1 MVSRRTPVVLI
12 ITAILLMP
20 LFTSS
25 LPLAAS
31 APNYTEDISVTLI
44 GRSAYWAITMKGS
57 NTTTITGLPEVEKN
71 ASGVSSYSMAYME
84 SSRWSPDFELFS
96 NAGYNILGFDTIPST
111 GIFLKVTADNEDSAA
126 KFADSVGGILQ
137 VQFNK
142 FSSAGNLYTF
152 YSHMDPFLTQKL
164 FTAVPVVEG
173 GAARLVDINQFYAG
187 GAPIFKFAGEKSGS
201 SFIHTVVIAG
211 LKQGAVPATNEIK
224 ISDLIPNV
232 KTINASLTAASSTV
246 SVHVIGGF
254 ITYADKGNVT
264 NYVDNRSSKV
274 LNTVAATK
282 PFEIT
287 VDLAQNFP
295 NLLVTRTIDKTALNQ
310 GDIATVVVH
319 VKDAAPTGSTA
330 VANITIN
337 DNWWQSIPAL
347 QFVEGESSR
356 NLGHLG
362 IGTDYT
368 LSYKLKLNSADKGVA
383 LAPASPVTY
392 SYPIQGSTVSET
404 VKMNP
409 LQLFFNDVHPAI
421 SLEATVA
428 PTSYPILSSIPVN
441 LTIRNTGN
449 GNAANLEVAGNT
461 RPSLLSGETWKLT
474 VKLPPT
480 AISVLKTSSD
490 WTVNFD
496 DGTQRKQA
504 TSNGITVY
512 YDLSGS
518 ALPNFAITSLATPTV
533 KGASTTINETITV
546 TNKGTNP
553 LDKVSLTGTAPS
565 GFTMQSGNY
574 TQQGTALSAQST
586 NVANG
591 SKVSYDYIASVPNPD
606 ENYVIQPSQVTIDA
620 SGLKITRLTDSEVIP
635 LGVKITKT
643 VTPAI
648 SFEGGNVTLDAR
660 MVNKGS
666 VPIYDVV
673 FAAGTDTFMNVT
685 NEQATYTKGI
695 MNKDDVLGGSNQ
707 ALLVS
712 TGEFNTSEAATRFNI
727 AGHTTTKIS
736 NTTTVTVYSPI
747 SAQLTFNPEAP
758 VEKQQFTATLT
769 VENPSALPVKGVNVA
784 VNIPAGFKVTSGSLQ
799 VNSEDIEANATI
811 TKSATIISD
820 NPVDTTIPQPKVTFT
835 YAGETFNGASAPA
848 DVVVRDNSTTRYAI
862 PLAVAAILT
871 LATVFIAR
879 KTATTSKAAK
889 TE

>member
-31 APNYTEDISVTLI
+31 APDYTEDISVTLI

-57 NTTTITGLPEVEKN
+57 NTTTITGLPDVENN

-96 NAGYNILGFDTIPST
+96 NAGYNLLGFDTIPSS
-111 GIFLKVTADNEDSAA
+111 GIFLKVTAENADNAA
-126 KFADSVGGILQ
+126 KFADSVGALLQ

-142 FSSAGNLYTF
+142 FPSAGNLYTF

-173 GAARLVDINQFYAG
+173 GAARLVDINQFYSQG
-187 GAPIFKFAGEKSGS
+187 IPIFKFAGEKSGS

-211 LKQGAVPATNEIK
+211 LRQNAVPATNEIK

-232 KTINASLTAASSTV
+232 RTINASLTAASSKV

-282 PFEIT
+282 PFETT
-287 VDLAQNFP
+287 VDMVQNFP
-295 NLLVTRTIDKTALNQ
+295 NLIATRTVDKAALNQ

-319 VKDAAPTGSTA
+319 VKNAAPTGSTP
-330 VANITIN
+330 VANITVA
-337 DNWWQSIPAL
+337 DNWWQSVPAL
-347 QFVEGESSR
+347 QFVDGESSR
-356 NLGHLG
+356 NLGHLAAG
-362 IGTDYT
+362 VEIT
-368 LSYKLKLNSADKGVA
+368 LSYRLRLVSADKGEA
-383 LAPASPVTY
+383 LAPASTVSY
-392 SYPIQGSTVSET
+392 SYPIQGSTVRET
-404 VKMNP
+404 VKMNA
-409 LQLFFNDVHPAI
+409 LQLIFNDIHPAV
-421 SLEATVA
+421 SVEATVA
-428 PTSYPILSSIPVN
+428 STSYPILGSIPVN
-441 LTIRNTGN
+441 LTIRNAGN
-449 GNAANLEVAGNT
+449 GHAANLEVAGNT

-474 VKLPPT
+474 VNLPPT
-480 AISVLKTSSD
+480 TISTLKASSD
-490 WTVNFD
+490 WVVNFD
-496 DGTQRKQA
+496 DGGQRKQVN
-504 TSNGITVY
+504 SNSITIY
-512 YDLSGS
+512 YDLTGS
-518 ALPNFAITSLATPTV
+518 ALPSFEITSGATPTV
-533 KGASTTINETITV
+533 KDASATINETITV
-546 TNKGTNP
+546 TNKGKNP
-553 LDKVSLTGTAPS
+553 LEKVSLKGTASP
-565 GFTMQSGNY
+565 GFTMLGGNY
-574 TQQGTALSAQST
+574 TQQGTTLSAQST

-591 SKVSYDYIASVPNPD
+591 SKVSYIYTASVSNPD
-606 ENYVIQPSQVTIDA
+606 ENYVIQPSQVTVEA
-620 SGLKITRLTDSEVIP
+620 SGLQITRLTDSEVIP

-643 VTPAI
+643 VTPTTN
-648 SFEGGNVTLDAR
+648 FEGGNVTLDAR
-660 MVNKGS
+660 VVNKGS

-685 NEQATYTKGI
+685 NEQTTYTKAT

-712 TGEFNTSEAATRFNI
+712 AGEFNTSEAATRFNI

-747 SAQLTFNPEAP
+747 SAALTVNPAAP
-758 VEKQQFTATLT
+758 VEKQEFTATLT
-769 VENPSALPVKGVNVA
+769 VKNPSAVTVKGVNVA
-784 VNIPAGFKVTSGSLQ
+784 VNLPTGFRVTSGSLQ
-799 VNSEDIEANATI
+799 VNSEDINPNATI

-820 NPVDTTIPQPKVTFT
+820 NPVSTTIPQPKVTFT
-835 YAGETFNGASAPA
+835 YSGETFNGASAPA
-848 DVVVRDNSTTRYAI
+848 DILVRDNSTTRYAI
-862 PLAVAAILT
+862 PLAVAAILI
-871 LATVFIAR
+871 LATVLIAR
-879 KTATTSKAAK
+879 KTAITSKAAK
-889 TE
+889 TA